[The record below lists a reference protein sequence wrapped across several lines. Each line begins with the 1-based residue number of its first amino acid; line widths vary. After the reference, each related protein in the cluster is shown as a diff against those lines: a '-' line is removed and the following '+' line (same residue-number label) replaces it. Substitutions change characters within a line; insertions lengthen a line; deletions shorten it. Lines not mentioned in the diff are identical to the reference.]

1 MSSLVRW
8 HTDPQEP
15 DFFPDG
21 KKEALHLDKLV
32 DSGSY
37 NPLYE
42 SIENKINEIKKIKGA
57 SAEENESVLWL
68 RGLLND
74 FDIYVTR
81 ELHRIHYPLWAREWE
96 IRNEYKQYYKTD
108 PNPAWNIRAVMA
120 RLMTFKEIQKHVKDE
135 TFWHRPETRPVYSLD
150 CLSGGII
157 NDQTRPW
164 KYVTGINPV
173 HPRRGYMLT
182 YEKPWIG
189 KQLDPMHHW
198 GVYMDKKLLGISDR
212 YFMACCG
219 ELVGQTEGCWIN
231 LPEAKTK
238 GAIEG
243 VIQPYQLFPTVF
255 NNVWENY
262 VRNNSFPAADQ
273 IKEDYN
279 IGTAFRDITKY
290 DNLHKEIQSSWANAS
305 KIIRKSF
312 KSYAKEIQDHLDAN
326 DSDAGRE
333 INPFE
338 NPKVLTPQG
347 RTAIETPIQLVLR
360 YNEIQCM
367 GALVPP
373 LIRDYVNEKI
383 FRVADM
389 LASFTYE
396 RMGGIEYTKADKSKG
411 RIKMLKMDI
420 DDTAQI
426 DTMIKQIDESTDK
439 PELKSVI
446 KPELE
451 KVKTKITER
460 MAENVRRVRLA
471 NTEETLEEIRRA
483 KMGQV
488 TDVSGLD
495 WKSVVAALNLFDTN
509 DQILLDIEKEINDSL
524 RSFRA
529 GFTPPPTVTLPVYPP
544 LGGFTD
550 NLLDQL
556 DTNINITKLTYE
568 VNQTF
573 FRPEEPVSTNTN
585 PTYQKAFTFYK
596 SVKGIL
602 DKPNYLTPT
611 QYKRI
616 NSDVF
621 IQEQANF
628 AKATKDT
635 DAELVQI
642 SNNLA
647 VAAEKILY
655 VQNKTGIKQAVKDAV
670 ITSVDT
676 LDIAPTQ
683 ARINALEIAK
693 EKEAAK
699 SQNIIDDAAT
709 KYEAVQKPKRDDA
722 VKMLQQVKNTFKAPQ
737 NVKSP
742 DDVKAEI
749 AKIMAAVKA
758 LEPSDEYSQDYLEFN
773 RKLETIQANLPKDNT
788 VFQPRPDDLGLK
800 TADEVEK
807 VYVAKWKEA
816 NGLLGAA
823 TNLANALIA
832 LVNSLSTNSQDAKA
846 KEVRQLLTS
855 IEKNAEQ
862 ALAFAET
869 ETQRKARIEREEA
882 AKREAERK
890 KREEDERIQRIM
902 QLDRTYAAP
911 MFEWLNNP
919 KRKLNKSSITM
930 EKLTKLEQQYN
941 MEYKQLPG
949 ETSRTWQGQQKKR
962 SGTIL
967 QDFITIQNA
976 FQKKENFL
984 RPSKVTDRPNALPSG
999 LDDDLSLTTPVFKD
1013 QPFSALYVQNYDTT
1027 ELIALYKDYAEY
1039 LIQEMHVDDKQRAD
1053 LAAKITQK
1061 VQNLT
1066 AFPEQPVSLNSVA
1079 NPDDTFDISDIDMQ
1093 APAVVPGDSVF
1104 TFTAPQNASNSCWLD
1119 SSIVSIFSIPQTTW
1133 VNALFNAKTMYNR
1146 GIELKF
1152 PSRSKIVPD
1161 PQNDC
1166 NTKDVKEL
1174 HTALLA
1180 DITTLEQPFTK
1191 ERKQCAVRTYLSTA
1205 KGCLKRFVEREG
1217 DQDTPA
1223 TFFESF
1229 VSLYGENTLRLQY
1242 VAHDWDKYGFN
1253 VKVRD
1258 VSKDT
1263 RAYIVD
1269 ASQYFNPDLISQL
1282 KIDIAV
1288 ASFNVDTD
1296 LRDGFQLSA
1305 IIAKA
1310 GPVTSGHFVTY
1321 LYDFNRKEWAFFN
1334 VIDNNEFV
1342 GWVKDLSQDKDV
1354 YGNSRSTPLISSV
1367 GLPQG
1372 VFDLK
1377 GVQNKGNFI
1386 GYKPAFFVFIRQDE
1400 IDAILKRLRD
1410 ANAKK
1415 PAPAPVITITPTPIW
1430 TPSLDPFEK
1439 GELKEANKL
1448 VNNWY
1453 NAYTNSTKPAKSI
1466 WATDLKLLDYAN
1478 NFISEITVEEHVKN
1492 TFVMPKS
1499 LWNDD
1504 TRRKALGYAYA
1515 KFQAWLDETD
1525 ATKLKGLEAD
1535 MRKALV
1541 AAQITEKPFDFTS
1554 QMSSLSIT
1562 FLPTNRE
1569 ARDMFVALINR
1580 MKKETQTNQYW
1591 EIQLRKLLVQTQTKF
1606 QDLEK

>member
-1 MSSLVRW
+1 MSSLDSLVRW

-21 KKEALHLDKLV
+21 EKKALHLDKLV

-42 SIENKINEIKKIKGA
+42 SIENKINEINKIKGA
-57 SAEENESVLWL
+57 SAEENESALWL
-68 RGLLND
+68 QGLMND

-262 VRNNSFPAADQ
+262 VRSNSFPTDLENQ

-389 LASFTYE
+389 LKYFTYE
-396 RMGGIEYTKADKSKG
+396 RMGGIEYEKSDKSKG
-411 RIKMLKMDI
+411 RIKMLKTDI

-439 PELKSVI
+439 PALKTVI
-446 KPELE
+446 KDALTAL
-451 KVKTKITER
+451 KTKITER
-460 MAENVRRVRLA
+460 MAENAQRVKLTKRKK
-471 NTEETLEEIRRA
+471 EMDEITQA
-483 KMGQV
+483 KMGTV
-488 TDVSGLD
+488 ADVKNLD
-495 WKSVVAALNLFDTN
+495 WKAAVTALELFDTY
-509 DQILLDIEKEINDSL
+509 DQILFTREKEINESL
-524 RSFRA
+524 RSFRT
-529 GFTPPPTVTLPVYPP
+529 GFTPPPTVTLPKYPS
-544 LGGFTD
+544 LAGFTD
-550 NLLDQL
+550 TLLDQL
-556 DTNINITKLTYE
+556 ETNINTTKLLYE
-568 VNQTF
+568 VNQTSF
-573 FRPEEPVSTNTN
+573 SPVEPTTTNTN
-585 PTYQKAFTFYK
+585 PTYKKALTFYK
-596 SVKGIL
+596 SVKDIL
-602 DKPNYLTPT
+602 DRPDYLTPT
-611 QYKRI
+611 LYKRI
-616 NSDVF
+616 KLGVF

-647 VAAEKILY
+647 VAAAKILY
-655 VQNKTGIKQAVKDAV
+655 VQNKTGINQAVKDAV
-670 ITSVDT
+670 ITKLDT
-676 LDIAPTQ
+676 LSVIPTQ
-683 ARINALEIAK
+683 ARINALDTAK
-693 EKEAAK
+693 ENEAAK
-699 SQNIIDDAAT
+699 SQKIIDDAAA
-709 KYEAVQKPKRDDA
+709 KYEAVEKPKRDAA
-722 VKMLQQVKNTFKAPQ
+722 VKALQQVKNTFKAPQ

-749 AKIMAAVKA
+749 AKIMAAVETLKT
-758 LEPSDEYSQDYLEFN
+758 SDEYSQDYLEFN
-773 RKLETIQANLPKDNT
+773 RKLEKLQNSLPKDDT
-788 VFQPRPDDLGLK
+788 VFQPRPEILLVPG
-800 TADEVEK
+800 DENTKLDTVEK
-807 VYVAKWKEA
+807 VKAAYVAKWKES

-823 TNLANALIA
+823 KNLADALVN
-832 LVNSLSTNSQDAKA
+832 LVNSLSATNQNARAKDV
-846 KEVRQLLTS
+846 EQLLTS

-869 ETQRKARIEREEA
+869 EPQREARLAREQRAKEEAERLKREEA
-882 AKREAERK
+882 ARQKRLVETEERK
-890 KREEDERIQRIM
+890 LATFFNWINMDTTINKTEFFRESLSGLQNLDDYILKDFSQDTTKQSYLIRLEDDYLFPARPFLKKADPTDNTLTITLGRWEDDNHFVAREDEIYRS
-902 QLDRTYAAP
+902 LYVEGANLEVVKDTYRLFAQ
-911 MFEWLNNP
+911 
-919 KRKLNKSSITM
+919 T
-930 EKLTKLEQQYN
+930 LTHWG
-941 MEYKQLPG
+941 LPTQAKI
-949 ETSRTWQGQQKKR
+949 E
-962 SGTIL
+962 
-967 QDFITIQNA
+967 QDFI
-976 FQKKENFL
+976 KKLITEYE
-984 RPSKVTDRPNALPSG
+984 RALPAQ
-999 LDDDLSLTTPVFKD
+999 
-1013 QPFSALYVQNYDTT
+1013 QPNYWTRDFSNLKNS
-1027 ELIALYKDYAEY
+1027 
-1039 LIQEMHVDDKQRAD
+1039 VDVS
-1053 LAAKITQK
+1053 KISK
-1061 VQNLT
+1061 S
-1066 AFPEQPVSLNSVA
+1066 QPVVYPKDGMISQSLLGW
-1079 NPDDTFDISDIDMQ
+1079 ID
-1093 APAVVPGDSVF
+1093 S
-1104 TFTAPQNASNSCWLD
+1104 SCWMDASYVVL
-1119 SSIVSIFSIPQTTW
+1119 FSIPQNTWTTKIFTTQ
-1133 VNALFNAKTMYNR
+1133 NILRPQIILQFPDGTTKT
-1146 GIELKF
+1146 IKELKEDKCTDDKM
-1152 PSRSKIVPD
+1152 RD
-1161 PQNDC
+1161 LH
-1166 NTKDVKEL
+1166 KDLLEDIIDIQKPEPGKKEL
-1174 HTALLA
+1174 CR
-1180 DITTLEQPFTK
+1180 TK
-1191 ERKQCAVRTYLSTA
+1191 LKWSENYGCVSNPSTSS
-1205 KGCLKRFVEREG
+1205 
-1217 DQDTPA
+1217 DDTPDIV
-1223 TFFESF
+1223 FESLIN
-1229 VSLYGENTLRLQY
+1229 LYQLQNVILLDKIERPQPDHIITVLPKTNTSVY
-1242 VAHDWDKYGFN
+1242 VRKLPVKAEWYNLYKYWKDDF
-1253 VKVRD
+1253 D
-1258 VSKDT
+1258 SKSIN
-1263 RAYIVD
+1263 AW
-1269 ASQYFNPDLISQL
+1269 N
-1282 KIDIAV
+1282 IDQK
-1288 ASFNVDTD
+1288 SN
-1296 LRDGFQLSA
+1296 GFQLAGLIFYSGGHYNA
-1305 IIAKA
+1305 RVYDFVKQDWMFVDNYADQQKGIAKWEGTTDPKA
-1310 GPVTSGHFVTY
+1310 DWF
-1321 LYDFNRKEWAFFN
+1321 LFNRDFALSH
-1334 VIDNNEFV
+1334 VIYFSD
-1342 GWVKDLSQDKDV
+1342 
-1354 YGNSRSTPLISSV
+1354 
-1367 GLPQG
+1367 
-1372 VFDLK
+1372 
-1377 GVQNKGNFI
+1377 
-1386 GYKPAFFVFIRQDE
+1386 AE
-1400 IDAILKRLRD
+1400 IAMLKRKYQD
-1410 ANAKK
+1410 AQ
-1415 PAPAPVITITPTPIW
+1415 PRGPIVTTPTW

-1492 TFVMPKS
+1492 AFVMPKS

-1554 QMSSLSIT
+1554 PMSSLSIT

-1580 MKKETQTNQYW
+1580 MKKETQTKQYW
-1591 EIQLRKLLVQTQTKF
+1591 KIQLRKLLVQTQTKF